1 MTQERRNRRLSDYP
15 VIRGKVGK
23 VGLLEL
29 AKQLR
34 NVSSEACKKMGYS
47 RDSFYR
53 FQGSRFRPLAGY

>member
-15 VIRGKVGK
+15 VIRGK

-53 FQGSRFRPLAGY
+53 FQGFRFRPLAGY